1 MNLLIKIRINI
12 FYFITIS
19 LIVSFFTYPIY
30 GEELSEEQKEIW
42 KMEEKFWDTW
52 NKEGADVLKAFYH
65 KEAIIWGSNLAWP
78 QDSAFTSNSGY
89 YYAGSHGD
97 NPIESFKLTLHEI
110 KHFGNVSVV
119 QYDAEVISFLK
130 KQHKFRI
137 SNSWLKQDGKWVI
150 LGTMYSSCSN
160 LPKCPE

>member
-65 KEAIIWGSNLAWP
+65 KEAIIWGSNLAW
-78 QDSAFTSNSGY
+78 
-89 YYAGSHGD
+89 
-97 NPIESFKLTLHEI
+97 
-110 KHFGNVSVV
+110 
-119 QYDAEVISFLK
+119 
-130 KQHKFRI
+130 
-137 SNSWLKQDGKWVI
+137 
-150 LGTMYSSCSN
+150 
-160 LPKCPE
+160 